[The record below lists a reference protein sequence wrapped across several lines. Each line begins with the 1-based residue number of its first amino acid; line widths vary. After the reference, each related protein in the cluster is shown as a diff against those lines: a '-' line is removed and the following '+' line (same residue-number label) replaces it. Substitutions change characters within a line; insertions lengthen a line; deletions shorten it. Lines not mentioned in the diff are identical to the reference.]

1 MPYSV
6 KRCNWLMLLGVSS
19 TKFDKDR
26 YDIKEI
32 DFSRGSHLIKVTGSS
47 WFALTGPSNIGR
59 YNGISQSVVFKCCL
73 NVQNAWME
81 SVFFNRNTF
90 TDCVLEIQINVT
102 SFSSYNIINYVFYKH
117 IYFYESSMCSVTCF
131 WQVTGHFW
139 LSNFK

>member
-1 MPYSV
+1 MLSSNFRTNHFVFLGKTMPYSV
-6 KRCNWLMLLGVSS
+6 RRCNWLMLLGVSS

-73 NVQNAWME
+73 TIQNAWME
-81 SVFFNRNTF
+81 SVFSNRDRHF
-90 TDCVLEIQINVT
+90 YFLEIPINVT
-102 SFSSYNIINYVFYKH
+102 SFSSYNIINYVF
-117 IYFYESSMCSVTCF
+117 
-131 WQVTGHFW
+131 
-139 LSNFK
+139 